1 MIRFSSPWFLVAL
14 GPLVVAWYFAVSE
27 RRRTI
32 LRWLC
37 ITLVIL
43 ALAQPMAPRRQI
55 ENNVIFLVDRS
66 ASVTRTVPE
75 EEIQDAI
82 RDLVRDHP
90 DWTYGAIA
98 FAEGAATASPLGEL
112 VLPIPATP
120 LHDAGTDLG
129 AAMALA
135 LASFPEHSPRQIV
148 LASDG
153 RFHDGHAAAIDA
165 IQLAGIPVSILPVG
179 GDLPRDVALVSIDA
193 PGEVN
198 VARPFRVEV
207 HAISSGSGQATLA
220 IYRNGELASASEVTL
235 QVGENRWAFT
245 DSLPGSGVFAYR
257 AIVKHPGDPVP
268 DNDAISTLI
277 RTTDRPPVLLIDGSG
292 LSVIPALLHVIG
304 VSHVSS
310 DRVPPLETLAGY
322 RQLVLTGLA
331 LGDLSAAEV
340 ADLAV
345 FVRDLGGG
353 LLVVEGEDEVSGFR
367 GGELESLLPISFT
380 LPETGQE
387 ASQAIVFLLDRSA
400 SMQARVSG
408 GARKIDILKE
418 ATAASLQ
425 VLAPESLVGI
435 LAFNREFEW
444 LLPIQEIGDAA
455 AAYEALR
462 PLEATGGTDIYFPLV
477 DAVDCLEAIEARS
490 KHVLLVSD
498 GRTVDE
504 FRNYPSLLNRL
515 RNQDDL
521 SVSAIAVGL
530 SPNLALLSALTQAG
544 SGSLYH
550 AQDFS
555 TLPQVSIEATQRLT
569 RSRFVTTP
577 SAVTGQLGEVL
588 SPGQLPPVDG
598 HVVTHPKASA
608 KILLWADEDP
618 LLASWQ
624 VGLGSVAVLNT
635 DLAGVWTSEWVEWP
649 DAGALFGAILATIEP
664 IHLSTLGL
672 APIIEVT
679 GNRVSIL
686 IDARDADGAFADFLE
701 MGAELLPTHEVVDI
715 GQVAPGLY
723 AVDVAPL
730 DEGGYALRIVDRT
743 RDRGTVVPFTV
754 SYPEEYRTTGIDW
767 RALAA
772 IAERTGGRLLDGSS
786 SLVAVAGKSSDVD
799 VPLSPAL
806 LLAAIGVFLLELA
819 ARKLPRRST
828 LEPDRRRVS
837 RD

>member
-1 MIRFSSPWFLVAL
+1 
-14 GPLVVAWYFAVSE
+14 
-27 RRRTI
+27 
-32 LRWLC
+32 
-37 ITLVIL
+37 
-43 ALAQPMAPRRQI
+43 MAPRREI

-66 ASVTRTVPE
+66 ASVARTVPE

-82 RDLVRDHP
+82 RGLVRNHP

-98 FAEGAATASPLGEL
+98 FAEGAATVSPLGKL

-120 LHDAGTDLG
+120 LHDAGTDLA

-135 LASFPEHSPRQIV
+135 LASFPERCAGQIV
-148 LASDG
+148 LVSDG
-153 RFHDGHAAAIDA
+153 LFHGGYAAAIDA

-179 GDLPRDVALVSIDA
+179 GDLPQDVALVSIVA
-193 PGEVN
+193 PREVN

-207 HAISSGSGQATLA
+207 HAISAGSGQATLA
-220 IYRNGELASASEVTL
+220 IYRNGELASASGVTI
-235 QVGENRWAFT
+235 QAGENRWAFT
-245 DSLPGSGVFAYR
+245 DSLPESGVFAYR

-277 RTTDRPPVLLIDGSG
+277 RTTDQPPVLLVDGSG
-292 LSVIPALLHVIG
+292 LSVIPALLHAVGI
-304 VSHVSS
+304 SHVSS
-310 DRVPPLETLAGY
+310 DHVPPLETLAGY

-331 LGDLSAAEV
+331 LGRLSAPEV
-340 ADLAV
+340 VDLTI

-353 LLVVEGEDEVSGFR
+353 LLVVEGKDEVSGFR
-367 GGELESLLPISFT
+367 SGKLENLLPISFT

-400 SMQARVSG
+400 SMQAYVSG

-418 ATAASLQ
+418 ATAASLR

-444 LLPIQEIGDAA
+444 LLPIQEIGDGGG
-455 AAYEALR
+455 AYEALR

-498 GRTVDE
+498 GRTIDE
-504 FRNYPSLLNRL
+504 LRDYPSLLDRL

-530 SPNLALLSALTQAG
+530 SPNLALLSALVQAG

-550 AQDFS
+550 ARDFS
-555 TLPQVSIEATQRLT
+555 LLPQVSIEATQRLT
-569 RSRFVTTP
+569 RSRFVTTS
-577 SAVTGQLGEVL
+577 SAVTGQLSELL
-588 SPGQLPPVDG
+588 SPRQIPPVDG

-624 VGLGSVAVLNT
+624 VGLGRVAVLNT

-649 DAGALFGAILATIEP
+649 DAGALFGAILATTEP
-664 IHLSTLGL
+664 IHLSSLGL
-672 APIIEVT
+672 VPIIEVT

-686 IDARDADGAFADFLE
+686 IDARDADGAFADFLAME
-701 MGAELLPTHEVVDI
+701 AELLPTHEAVDV

-723 AVDVAPL
+723 AVDIPPL
-730 DEGGYALRIVDRT
+730 DEGGYALHIVDRT

-754 SYPEEYRTTGIDW
+754 PYPEEYRTTGIDW
-767 RALAA
+767 SVLSG
-772 IAERTGGRLLDGSS
+772 IAERTGGRILDGSS
-786 SLVAVAGKSSDVD
+786 SLVAVMGKSSDVD
-799 VPLSPAL
+799 VPLWPAL
-806 LLAAIGVFLLELA
+806 VLAALGIFLLELV
-819 ARKLPRRST
+819 ARKLPRRSMA
-828 LEPDRRRVS
+828 EPDRHRVS
-837 RD
+837 RS